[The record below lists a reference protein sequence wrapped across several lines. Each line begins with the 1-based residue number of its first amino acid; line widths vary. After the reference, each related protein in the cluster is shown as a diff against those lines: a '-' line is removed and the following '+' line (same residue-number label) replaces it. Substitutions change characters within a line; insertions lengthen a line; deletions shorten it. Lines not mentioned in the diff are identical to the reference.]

1 MCKYVCV
8 CVLCYPTPP
17 VNAWQL
23 QKHSCNAV
31 SAPPTPP
38 ARTRP
43 LPAAAPACLCLRVFP
58 YCPGHFRALE
68 QAKYCGMSVP
78 RSSPEPMTERSAGW

>member
-38 ARTRP
+38 ADPSSAHPPASRCSTSLSLPEGVSLLPGP
-43 LPAAAPACLCLRVFP
+43 L
-58 YCPGHFRALE
+58 
-68 QAKYCGMSVP
+68 
-78 RSSPEPMTERSAGW
+78 